1 MKATGNKLKEKA
13 LGFAYEFDKEG
24 KRRMVDIFPS
34 SLAFH
39 WEPRTS
45 YTICSSQYTMEYY
58 SAIKKNTFEYI

>member
-39 WEPRTS
+39 WDPGPATQFVGASE
-45 YTICSSQYTMEYY
+45 
-58 SAIKKNTFEYI
+58 K